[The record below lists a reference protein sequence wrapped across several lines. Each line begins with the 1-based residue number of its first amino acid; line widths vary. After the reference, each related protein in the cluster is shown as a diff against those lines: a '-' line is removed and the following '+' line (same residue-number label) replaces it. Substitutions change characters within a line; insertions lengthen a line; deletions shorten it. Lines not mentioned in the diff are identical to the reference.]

1 MLRHILQLF
10 IPLGDEKL
18 DQEKVSS
25 TKKKKT
31 DLSICFPH
39 PSPLKDISPGVLS
52 SALSTL
58 PLHQITPNNIQA
70 FPKLFHLK
78 KKKKKPSRDLIFLS
92 NYHIHCFPFFMT
104 SPKTCLYS
112 LSSVYLL
119 YFLFQFTTI
128 RLSPTTLLVKL

>member
-1 MLRHILQLF
+1 MLNKLSHPDALICTLMAMIIQYKRQISLFVFHIHHLSRTSVQGF
-10 IPLGDEKL
+10 CP
-18 DQEKVSS
+18 QHYQPC
-25 TKKKKT
+25 
-31 DLSICFPH
+31 LSIRLLPTTYKHSLNSF
-39 PSPLKDISPGVLS
+39 
-52 SALSTL
+52 TL
-58 PLHQITPNNIQA
+58 
-70 FPKLFHLK
+70 